1 MKKYLMS
8 GIAAIALCAAF
19 TSCSKGDLYDQSA
32 VDEKNQ
38 QEMAAKELALKE
50 SYEAAF
56 EKAFGKVGANVD
68 WGFGPSRANTRA
80 TGEFA
85 NHVGAYPDANM
96 WTSKGF
102 LAPDP
107 LTTSQKLRAQ
117 YYFQMVNITDPYR
130 PDYGTK
136 DFFMQQVYDGG
147 TDPMAGKSPEVY
159 KSVANTDIESGEHMD
174 HLTCGP
180 DHTHTY
186 NFNNGNCSPNSN
198 VANRNQTDV
207 NDTNQQHTDQ
217 IQLLL
222 NTKTSCF
229 GYANSDASYV
239 RDDRWALVSAAT
251 IDNFCDND
259 PGFATWLAARLPAGE
274 QDVKCDDDFHRDFI
288 GFDFDMI
295 PDNETYVWNWENGQ
309 KTTPATVKYN
319 WASPQGGNLIY
330 TEDGQWSEFTDW
342 NAEITVKNG
351 KVFRV
356 LDAQTNKY
364 CGEVKGMGGMDGHSE
379 WTETAAYDP
388 NGTNDNS
395 LYLTNIPGHQSDHKA
410 LNLKFL
416 AKKYEEGWL
425 PVDSKQL
432 KLWVKVGGC
441 NDGYFSDWIVTF
453 MPADDNIIEETY
465 DYRVIAED
473 LNALE
478 ASDFDFNDVVFDVI
492 PNEAKTAAKI
502 VLRACGGIYKL
513 TVAGKEVHEAFAEA
527 YPNAGYGVRDNGLYP
542 MINTNPWNPEIKVTL
557 FEALSGDFSDNNIR
571 TTIKN
576 IVIKVYKPNYSE
588 DGIELEATTGRA
600 ACKILVDTEFPVV
613 TERHNIAD
621 EHELFTDYV
630 TGYFANE
637 FWWRRGVDPNAQ

>member
-1 MKKYLMS
+1 MKKYLMI
-8 GIAAIALCAAF
+8 GFVAAVAF
-19 TSCSKGDLYDQSA
+19 SSCSKHDFETYSPEEVVKAEYD
-32 VDEKNQ
+32 
-38 QEMAAKELALKE
+38 AKFIAE
-50 SYEAAF
+50 
-56 EKAFGKVGANVD
+56 FGNPNPNHD
-68 WGFGPSRANTRA
+68 WGFGSGTRAFTRA

-85 NHVGAYPDANM
+85 NYVGAYPDANM

-107 LTTSQKLRAQ
+107 LTPSQKLRAQ
-117 YYFQMVNITDPYR
+117 YYFQMNRITNPNR

-147 TDPMAGKSPEVY
+147 DDPMTGKSPEVY
-159 KSVANTDIESGEHMD
+159 KSVANTDITSGEHMD

-186 NFNNGNCSPNSN
+186 NFNNGTCSPNPN

-207 NDTNQQHTDQ
+207 NDTKQQHTDR

-239 RDDRWALVSAAT
+239 RDDRWTLVSAAT

-259 PGFATWLAARLPAGE
+259 PNFATWLAAKLPAGE
-274 QDVKCDDDFHRDFI
+274 TDVKCDDDFHRDFI

-295 PDNETYVWNWENGQ
+295 PDDETYVWNWENGQ

-330 TEDGQWSEFTDW
+330 TEDGEFSEFTDW

-364 CGEVKGMGGMDGHSE
+364 CGTVNGIGGMDGHSE

-395 LYLTNIPGHQSDHKA
+395 LYLTNIPGHQNDHKA

-425 PVDSKQL
+425 PVESKQL

-441 NDGYFSDWIVTF
+441 ADGYYSDWIVTF
-453 MPADDNIIEETY
+453 MPATSGSTDVTY
-465 DYRVIAED
+465 QGRIMAED
-473 LNALE
+473 LSVSSS
-478 ASDFDFNDVVFDVI
+478 SDWDFNDVVFD
-492 PNEAKTAAKI
+492 
-502 VLRACGGIYKL
+502 YKL
-513 TVAGKEVHEAFAEA
+513 NSDGSVSIKLWAAGGTLPLTIGGTRSTDKQTITGGREVHEAF
-527 YPNAGYGVRDNGLYP
+527 GLTNTST
-542 MINTNPWNPEIKVTL
+542 MINTGAGATINPVTFDL
-557 FEALSGDFSDNNIR
+557 TGSYSQVGDIHLW
-571 TTIKN
+571 
-576 IVIKVYKPNYSE
+576 VYKTVNGVKE
-588 DGIELEATTGRA
+588 WVEIEAVVGEPAGKFVTNTNVNWVDEYANIKGAYPEFQAWVTAGTGRFVPTQ
-600 ACKILVDTEFPVV
+600 KNDL
-613 TERHNIAD
+613 
-621 EHELFTDYV
+621 
-630 TGYFANE
+630 YFDRITRNE
-637 FWWRRGVDPNAQ
+637 PALAE

>member
-1 MKKYLMS
+1 MKKYLMI
-8 GIAAIALCAAF
+8 GLAALAF
-19 TSCSKGDLYDQSA
+19 ASCSKNDFVTYSPEDVVKAEYD
-32 VDEKNQ
+32 
-38 QEMAAKELALKE
+38 AKFIAE
-50 SYEAAF
+50 
-56 EKAFGKVGANVD
+56 FGKPAANQD
-68 WGFGPSRANTRA
+68 WGFGSGTRAFTRA

-85 NHVGAYPDANM
+85 NYVGAYPDANM

-107 LTTSQKLRAQ
+107 LTPSQKLRAQ
-117 YYFQMVNITDPYR
+117 YYFQMNRITNPNR

-147 TDPMAGKSPEVY
+147 DDPMTGKSPEVY
-159 KSVANTDIESGEHMD
+159 KSVANTDITSGEHMD

-186 NFNNGNCSPNSN
+186 NFNNGTCSPNPN

-207 NDTNQQHTDQ
+207 NDTKQQHTDR

-239 RDDRWALVSAAT
+239 RDDRWTLVSAAT

-259 PGFATWLAARLPAGE
+259 PNFATWLAAKLPAGE
-274 QDVKCDDDFHRDFI
+274 TDVKCDDDFHRDFI

-295 PDNETYVWNWENGQ
+295 PDDETYVWNWENGQ

-330 TEDGQWSEFTDW
+330 TEDGEFSEFTDW

-364 CGEVKGMGGMDGHSE
+364 CGTVNGIGGMDGHSE

-395 LYLTNIPGHQSDHKA
+395 LYLTNIPGHQNDHKA

-425 PVDSKQL
+425 PVESKQL

-441 NDGYFSDWIVTF
+441 ADGYYSDWIVTF
-453 MPADDNIIEETY
+453 MPATSGSTDVTY
-465 DYRVIAED
+465 QGRIMAED
-473 LNALE
+473 LSVSSS
-478 ASDFDFNDVVFDVI
+478 SDWDFNDAVFD
-492 PNEAKTAAKI
+492 
-502 VLRACGGIYKL
+502 YKL
-513 TVAGKEVHEAFAEA
+513 NSDGSVSIKLWAAGGTLPLTIGGTRSTDKQTITGGREVHEAF
-527 YPNAGYGVRDNGLYP
+527 GLTNTST
-542 MINTNPWNPEIKVTL
+542 MINTGAGATINPVTFDL
-557 FEALSGDFSDNNIR
+557 TGSYSQVGDIHLW
-571 TTIKN
+571 
-576 IVIKVYKPNYSE
+576 VYKTVNGVKE
-588 DGIELEATTGRA
+588 WVEIEAVVGEPAGKFVTNTDVNWVDEYANIKGAYPEFQTWVTTGTGRFQPTQ
-600 ACKILVDTEFPVV
+600 KNDVYFNRV
-613 TERHNIAD
+613 TRD
-621 EHELFTDYV
+621 EPALAE
-630 TGYFANE
+630 
-637 FWWRRGVDPNAQ
+637 

>member
-1 MKKYLMS
+1 MKKYLMI
-8 GIAAIALCAAF
+8 GFVAAVAF
-19 TSCSKGDLYDQSA
+19 SSCSKNDFVTYSPEDVVKAEYD
-32 VDEKNQ
+32 
-38 QEMAAKELALKE
+38 AKFIAE
-50 SYEAAF
+50 
-56 EKAFGKVGANVD
+56 FGKPAANQD
-68 WGFGPSRANTRA
+68 WGFGSGTRAFTRA

-85 NHVGAYPDANM
+85 NYVGAYPDANM

-107 LTTSQKLRAQ
+107 LTPSQKLRAQ
-117 YYFQMVNITDPYR
+117 YYFQMNRITNPNR

-147 TDPMAGKSPEVY
+147 DDPMTGKSPEVY
-159 KSVANTDIESGEHMD
+159 KSVANTDITSGEHMD

-186 NFNNGNCSPNSN
+186 NFNNGTCSPNPN

-207 NDTNQQHTDQ
+207 NDTKQQHTDR

-239 RDDRWALVSAAT
+239 RDDRWTLVSAAT

-259 PGFATWLAARLPAGE
+259 PNFATWLAAKLPAGE
-274 QDVKCDDDFHRDFI
+274 TDVKCDDDFHRDFI

-295 PDNETYVWNWENGQ
+295 PDDETYVWNWENGQ

-330 TEDGQWSEFTDW
+330 TEDGEFSEFTDW

-364 CGEVKGMGGMDGHSE
+364 CGTVNGIGGMDGHSE

-395 LYLTNIPGHQSDHKA
+395 LYLTNIPGHQNDHKA

-441 NDGYFSDWIVTF
+441 ADGYYSDWIVTF
-453 MPADDNIIEETY
+453 MPATSGSTTNY
-465 DYRVIAED
+465 DGRIMAED
-473 LNALE
+473 LSVSSS
-478 ASDFDFNDVVFDVI
+478 SDWDFNDVVFD
-492 PNEAKTAAKI
+492 
-502 VLRACGGIYKL
+502 YKL
-513 TVAGKEVHEAFAEA
+513 NSDGSVSIKLWAAGGTLPLTIGGTRSTDKQTITGGREVHEAF
-527 YPNAGYGVRDNGLYP
+527 GLTNTST
-542 MINTNPWNPEIKVTL
+542 MINTGAGATINPVTFDL
-557 FEALSGDFSDNNIR
+557 TGSYSQVGDIHLW
-571 TTIKN
+571 
-576 IVIKVYKPNYSE
+576 VYKTVNGVKE
-588 DGIELEATTGRA
+588 WVEIEAVVGEPAGKFVTNTDVNWVDEYANIKGAYPEFQTWVTTGTGRFEPTQ
-600 ACKILVDTEFPVV
+600 KNDVYFNRV
-613 TERHNIAD
+613 TRD
-621 EHELFTDYV
+621 EPALAE
-630 TGYFANE
+630 
-637 FWWRRGVDPNAQ
+637 

>member
-1 MKKYLMS
+1 MKKYLMI
-8 GIAAIALCAAF
+8 GFVAAVAF
-19 TSCSKGDLYDQSA
+19 SSCSKNDFVTYSPEDVVKAEYD
-32 VDEKNQ
+32 
-38 QEMAAKELALKE
+38 AKFIAE
-50 SYEAAF
+50 
-56 EKAFGKVGANVD
+56 FGKPAANQD
-68 WGFGPSRANTRA
+68 WGFGSGTRAFTRA

-85 NHVGAYPDANM
+85 NYVGAYPDANM

-107 LTTSQKLRAQ
+107 LTPSQKLRAQ
-117 YYFQMVNITDPYR
+117 YYFQMNRITNPNR

-147 TDPMAGKSPEVY
+147 DDPMTGKSPEVY
-159 KSVANTDIESGEHMD
+159 KSVANTDITSGEHMD

-180 DHTHTY
+180 DHTHTN
-186 NFNNGNCSPNSN
+186 NFNNGTCSPNPN

-207 NDTNQQHTDQ
+207 NDTKQQHTDR

-239 RDDRWALVSAAT
+239 RDDRWTLVSAAT

-259 PGFATWLAARLPAGE
+259 PNFATWLAAKLPAGE
-274 QDVKCDDDFHRDFI
+274 TDVKCDDDFHRDFI

-295 PDNETYVWNWENGQ
+295 PDDETYVWNWENGQ

-330 TEDGQWSEFTDW
+330 TEDGEFSEFTDW

-364 CGEVKGMGGMDGHSE
+364 CGTVNGIGGMDGHSE

-395 LYLTNIPGHQSDHKA
+395 LYLTNIPGHQNDHKA

-441 NDGYFSDWIVTF
+441 ADGYYSDWIVTF
-453 MPADDNIIEETY
+453 MPATSGSTTNY
-465 DYRVIAED
+465 DGRIMAED
-473 LNALE
+473 LSVSSS
-478 ASDFDFNDVVFDVI
+478 SDWDFNDVVFD
-492 PNEAKTAAKI
+492 
-502 VLRACGGIYKL
+502 YKL
-513 TVAGKEVHEAFAEA
+513 NSDGSVSIKLWAAGGTLPLTIGGTRSTDKQTITGGREVHEAF
-527 YPNAGYGVRDNGLYP
+527 GLTNTST
-542 MINTNPWNPEIKVTL
+542 MINTGAGATINPVTFDL
-557 FEALSGDFSDNNIR
+557 TGSYSQVGDIHLW
-571 TTIKN
+571 
-576 IVIKVYKPNYSE
+576 VYKTVNGVKE
-588 DGIELEATTGRA
+588 WVEIEAVVGEPAGKFVTNTDVNWVDEYANIKGAYPEFQTWVTAGAGRFVPTR
-600 ACKILVDTEFPVV
+600 KNDL
-613 TERHNIAD
+613 
-621 EHELFTDYV
+621 
-630 TGYFANE
+630 YFDRITRNE
-637 FWWRRGVDPNAQ
+637 PALAE

>member
-1 MKKYLMS
+1 MKKYLMI
-8 GIAAIALCAAF
+8 GFVAAVAF
-19 TSCSKGDLYDQSA
+19 SSCSKNDFVTYSPEDVVKAEYD
-32 VDEKNQ
+32 
-38 QEMAAKELALKE
+38 AKFIAE
-50 SYEAAF
+50 
-56 EKAFGKVGANVD
+56 FGKPAANQD
-68 WGFGPSRANTRA
+68 WGFGSGTRAFTRA

-85 NHVGAYPDANM
+85 NYVGAYPDANM

-107 LTTSQKLRAQ
+107 LTPSQKLRAQ
-117 YYFQMVNITDPYR
+117 YYFQMNRITNPNR

-147 TDPMAGKSPEVY
+147 DDPMTGKSPEVY
-159 KSVANTDIESGEHMD
+159 KSVANTDITSGEHMD

-186 NFNNGNCSPNSN
+186 NFNNGTCSPNPN

-207 NDTNQQHTDQ
+207 NDTKQQHTDR

-239 RDDRWALVSAAT
+239 RDDRWTLVSAAT

-259 PGFATWLAARLPAGE
+259 PNFATWLAAKLPAGE
-274 QDVKCDDDFHRDFI
+274 TDVKCDDDFHRDFI

-295 PDNETYVWNWENGQ
+295 PDDETYVWNWENGQ

-330 TEDGQWSEFTDW
+330 TEDGEFSEFTDW

-364 CGEVKGMGGMDGHSE
+364 CGTVNGIGGMDGHSE

-395 LYLTNIPGHQSDHKA
+395 LYLTNIPGHQNDHKA

-441 NDGYFSDWIVTF
+441 ADGYYSDWIVTF
-453 MPADDNIIEETY
+453 MPATSGSTTNY
-465 DYRVIAED
+465 DGRIMAED
-473 LNALE
+473 LSVSSS
-478 ASDFDFNDVVFDVI
+478 SDWDFNDVVFD
-492 PNEAKTAAKI
+492 
-502 VLRACGGIYKL
+502 YKL
-513 TVAGKEVHEAFAEA
+513 NSDGSVSIKLWAAGGTLPLTIGGTRSTDKQTITGGREVHEAF
-527 YPNAGYGVRDNGLYP
+527 GLTNTST
-542 MINTNPWNPEIKVTL
+542 MINTGAGATINPVTFDL
-557 FEALSGDFSDNNIR
+557 TGSYSQVGDIHLW
-571 TTIKN
+571 
-576 IVIKVYKPNYSE
+576 VYKTVNGVKE
-588 DGIELEATTGRA
+588 WVEIEAVVGEPAGKFVTNTNVNWVDEYANIKGAYPEFQTWVTTG
-600 ACKILVDTEFPVV
+600 
-613 TERHNIAD
+613 
-621 EHELFTDYV
+621 
-630 TGYFANE
+630 TGRFVPTQKNDLYFDRITRNE
-637 FWWRRGVDPNAQ
+637 PALAE

>member
-1 MKKYLMS
+1 MKKYLMI
-8 GIAAIALCAAF
+8 GFVAAVAF
-19 TSCSKGDLYDQSA
+19 SSCSKNDFVTYSPEDVVKAEYD
-32 VDEKNQ
+32 
-38 QEMAAKELALKE
+38 AKFIAE
-50 SYEAAF
+50 
-56 EKAFGKVGANVD
+56 FGKPAANQD
-68 WGFGPSRANTRA
+68 WGFGSGTRAFTRA

-85 NHVGAYPDANM
+85 NYVGAYPDANM

-107 LTTSQKLRAQ
+107 LTPSQKLRAQ
-117 YYFQMVNITDPYR
+117 YYFQMNRITNPNR

-147 TDPMAGKSPEVY
+147 DDPMTGKSPEVY
-159 KSVANTDIESGEHMD
+159 KSVANTDITSGEHMD

-186 NFNNGNCSPNSN
+186 NFNNGTCSPNPN

-207 NDTNQQHTDQ
+207 NDTKQQHTDR

-239 RDDRWALVSAAT
+239 RDDRWTLVSAAT

-259 PGFATWLAARLPAGE
+259 PNFATWLAAKLPAGE
-274 QDVKCDDDFHRDFI
+274 TDVKCDDDFHRDFI

-295 PDNETYVWNWENGQ
+295 PDDETYVWNWENGQ

-330 TEDGQWSEFTDW
+330 TEDGEFSEFTDW

-364 CGEVKGMGGMDGHSE
+364 CGTVNGIGGMDGHSE

-395 LYLTNIPGHQSDHKA
+395 LYLTNIPGHQNDHKA

-441 NDGYFSDWIVTF
+441 ADGYYSDWIVTF
-453 MPADDNIIEETY
+453 MPATSGSTTNY
-465 DYRVIAED
+465 DGRIMAED
-473 LNALE
+473 LSVSE
-478 ASDFDFNDVVFDVI
+478 SSDWDFNDIVFDYKIENGVASILLQAAGGTLPLTIGGSLNSDGEVI
-492 PNEAKTAAKI
+492 LDASGNPANGIEIHGAAYLGSYMVNTGAGATHAPVPLTLNDKAYSAPEDI
-502 VLRACGGIYKL
+502 VLCVQK
-513 TVAGKEVHEAFAEA
+513 TVNGTKQWIVIGAPVGRPAGKFVTDTTTDWVDEYANIKGA
-527 YPNAGYGVRDNGLYP
+527 YPQFKTWVTNG
-542 MINTNPWNPEIKVTL
+542 
-557 FEALSGDFSDNNIR
+557 
-571 TTIKN
+571 
-576 IVIKVYKPNYSE
+576 
-588 DGIELEATTGRA
+588 TGRFQPTQ
-600 ACKILVDTEFPVV
+600 KNDVYFNRV
-613 TERHNIAD
+613 TRD
-621 EHELFTDYV
+621 EPALAE
-630 TGYFANE
+630 
-637 FWWRRGVDPNAQ
+637 

>member
-1 MKKYLMS
+1 MKKYLMI
-8 GIAAIALCAAF
+8 GFVAAVAF
-19 TSCSKGDLYDQSA
+19 TSCSKNDFETYSADDIVKAEYDAKFIAEFGQPA
-32 VDEKNQ
+32 KNQ
-38 QEMAAKELALKE
+38 T
-50 SYEAAF
+50 
-56 EKAFGKVGANVD
+56 
-68 WGFGPSRANTRA
+68 WGFGAGTRAFTRA

-85 NHVGAYPDANM
+85 NYVGAYPDANM

-107 LTTSQKLRAQ
+107 LTPSQKLRAQ
-117 YYFQMVNITDPYR
+117 YYFQMNRITNPNR

-147 TDPMAGKSPEVY
+147 DDPMTGKSPEVY
-159 KSVANTDIESGEHMD
+159 KSVANTDITSGEHMD

-180 DHTHTY
+180 DHTHTN
-186 NFNNGNCSPNSN
+186 NFNNGTCSPNPN

-207 NDTNQQHTDQ
+207 NDTKQQHTDR

-239 RDDRWALVSAAT
+239 RDDRWTLVSAAT

-259 PGFATWLAARLPAGE
+259 PNFATWLAAKLPAGE
-274 QDVKCDDDFHRDFI
+274 TDVKCDDDFHRDFI

-295 PDNETYVWNWENGQ
+295 PDDETYVWNWENGQ

-330 TEDGQWSEFTDW
+330 TEDGEFSEFTDG

-364 CGEVKGMGGMDGHSE
+364 CGTVNGIGGMDGHSE

-395 LYLTNIPGHQSDHKA
+395 LYLTNIPGHQNDHKA

-425 PVDSKQL
+425 PVESKQL

-441 NDGYFSDWIVTF
+441 ADGYYSDWIVTF
-453 MPADDNIIEETY
+453 MPATSGSTDVTY
-465 DYRVIAED
+465 QGRIMAED
-473 LNALE
+473 LTVADK
-478 ASDFDFNDVVFDVI
+478 SDWDFNDVVFDWAI
-492 PNEAKTAAKI
+492 KDGKAYIRLLAAGGTLPLTIGGELVNGEVVGGVEVHSSDKGLGKYMVNTGVNQGPAYKEF
-502 VLRACGGIYKL
+502 VLEGEHNTYTGDNANANAIKL
-513 TVAGKEVHEAFAEA
+513 HVKKSVNGVQTWVEIKAEKGKPAGKFNCPVGTKWCEEYANIKRVYTNFAAWVANESVTWA
-527 YPNAGYGVRDNGLYP
+527 VNPVDKYVDYKDVNDN
-542 MINTNPWNPEIKVTL
+542 K
-557 FEALSGDFSDNNIR
+557 
-571 TTIKN
+571 K
-576 IVIKVYKPNYSE
+576 
-588 DGIELEATTGRA
+588 EAT
-600 ACKILVDTEFPVV
+600 LE
-613 TERHNIAD
+613 
-621 EHELFTDYV
+621 
-630 TGYFANE
+630 
-637 FWWRRGVDPNAQ
+637 